1 MFCLNCHSRTKTR
14 LRLVTVSL
22 FPFSLCVCVHLM
34 REIPF
39 VLFHFQILVFLQTT
53 VISSFLLIISVY
65 FSCYILPLCFKFS
78 SLYFLF
84 LLLQTFFFTH
94 SSSLC
99 FSVWPNICLSLSPFN
114 NFPSPTWVSLSFSFP
129 FTPSLSALLCIPSV
143 SRYSGW
149 LSFHPIAYR
158 HDLGFISMCMS
169 VCECMCG
176 WACVCVLSSNKA

>member
-1 MFCLNCHSRTKTR
+1 MFRLNYHSWTKTR

-22 FPFSLCVCVHLM
+22 FPFSLCV
-34 REIPF
+34 F
-39 VLFHFQILVFLQTT
+39 VCISWGKSPLFYFIFRSLFSCRLPSFRHFCSLSLFISPVTSFLF
-53 VISSFLLIISVY
+53 VSSFPHCSFFFYY
-65 FSCYILPLCFKFS
+65 FKL
-78 SLYFLF
+78 
-84 LLLQTFFFTH
+84 FFFTH

-158 HDLGFISMCMS
+158 HDLGFISLCAWVCVS
-169 VCECMCG
+169 VCVCG
-176 WACVCVLSSNKA
+176 HVFVC